1 MTLTHA
7 AQLVFDYLNYQEQPT
22 TADAIMVFGAATL
35 GPISHAYELYTQ
47 RFAPVIAFISV
58 GGTFGGDKIW
68 GMSEAKK
75 YRRVLHAKGMP
86 RAAILSSEL
95 SSNTLEE
102 SQMILPFL
110 ADHDLHPQKM
120 ILISRPVHQRRAW
133 ATFRQHNPRIA
144 AISCPAHELV
154 DVTSRDTLAR
164 LVQEIDRLAKY
175 ADKGDLVPQQI
186 SPAIHEA
193 AEQIRNYLLLAPLP

>member
-1 MTLTHA
+1 MTVACA

-35 GPISHAYELYTQ
+35 DPISYAYELYTQ
-47 RFAPVIAFISV
+47 GFAPLITFISV

-68 GMSEAKK
+68 GMPEAKK
-75 YRRVLHAKGMP
+75 YRQVLHAQGVP
-86 RAAILSSEL
+86 RTAVVSSAL

-102 SQMILPFL
+102 SQMIVPFL
-110 ADHDLHPQKM
+110 AHHDLHPQKM

-133 ATFRQHNPRIA
+133 ATFRQHNPRITA
-144 AISCPAHELV
+144 VSCPAPELV
-154 DVTSRDTLAR
+154 EVTSHDTLER
-164 LVQEIDRLAKY
+164 LVQEIDRLALY
-175 ADKGDLVPQQI
+175 ADKGDLVPQRM

-193 AEQIRNYLLLAPLP
+193 AEQIRDYLLAPLP